1 VIKIPLYPF
10 KCLKCGK
17 EFDEIHRMKD
27 APSEVKCECG
37 GVARSWSLGINPDD
51 PKQLAAAKKRH
62 PGAEFN
68 KRGQMKIHNRVE
80 KLRRM
85 KEAGVEEY
93 ESKRW
98 RDTNG

>member
-1 VIKIPLYPF
+1 
-10 KCLKCGK
+10 
-17 EFDEIHRMKD
+17 MKD

-37 GVARSWSLGINPDD
+37 SIAKRNWRAYGDIDGIMKENIRWSWSLGINPDD

-68 KRGQMKIHNRVE
+68 KRGQMKIHNRAE

-93 ESKRW
+93 ESKR
-98 RDTNG
+98 